1 MSNFRFQFYILIAG
15 LGVAAFKFYLYYTT
29 KSNAIF
35 SDALES
41 LVNISA
47 NTITLYSLYL
57 SAKPRDKTHPYGHG
71 KIEFLA
77 AGIEGGLL
85 FAAGVITMVKSG
97 IDYLNQNELK
107 LSSIT
112 LGALLGLGFANY
124 ALGIYSER
132 KGKKNQS
139 PALLSSGQHL
149 KGDGYTT
156 LGILISLVI
165 AYFTK
170 WQWIDTIIGI
180 TAGMYIIYQ
189 GIKVMKTSILD
200 ILGTA
205 DEAIL
210 DKVIRHLQKCRKN
223 AWIDIHNLRILKFG
237 AEYHLD
243 AHVTLPYYYTNQEV
257 HNEMKEM
264 HQFINQHFNSNVE
277 LFIHPDPC
285 EPFCCEYCHLENCVE
300 RNSTFKQTIE
310 WTLDNVLRDEK
321 HAPTENKSLAT

>member
-1 MSNFRFQFYILIAG
+1 MSNVRFQFYILFAG
-15 LGVAAFKFYLYYTT
+15 LGIAAVKFYLYYTT
-29 KSNAIF
+29 KSNAVF

-47 NTITLYSLYL
+47 NIITLYSLYL

-85 FAAGVITMVKSG
+85 FAAGVITMTKSVL
-97 IDYLNQNELK
+97 DYLNQNELR

-112 LGALLGLGFANY
+112 LIALLGLGFANY
-124 ALGIYSER
+124 ALGIISEQ

-156 LGILISLVI
+156 FGILISLVL

-170 WQWIDTIIGI
+170 WYWLDTIIGI
-180 TAGMYIIYQ
+180 GAGIYIIYQ
-189 GIKVMKTSILD
+189 GFKVMKTSILD

-210 DKVIRHLQKCRKN
+210 DKVIRHLQESRKN

-237 AEYHLD
+237 ADYHLD
-243 AHVTLPYYYTNQEV
+243 AHVTMPHFYTNQEV

-264 HQFINQHFNSNVE
+264 HQVINQHFNSEVE

-285 EPFCCEYCHLENCVE
+285 EPFCCEYCHLENCAE
-300 RNSTFKQTIE
+300 RSFSFKKTIE
-310 WTLDNVLRDEK
+310 WSLDNVLKDEK
-321 HAPTENKSLAT
+321 HAALDKSYRQ

>member
-29 KSNAIF
+29 KSNAVF

-85 FAAGVITMVKSG
+85 FAAGFITMVKSVL
-97 IDYLNQNELK
+97 DYLNKNELS
-107 LSSIT
+107 LSSFSLIT
-112 LGALLGLGFANY
+112 LLGLGFANY

-132 KGKKNQS
+132 KGEKNQS

-156 LGILISLVI
+156 FGILISLVI

-180 TAGMYIIYQ
+180 AAGIYIIYQ
-189 GIKVMKTSILD
+189 GMKVMKTSILD

-210 DKVIRHLQKCRKN
+210 DKVIHHLQKCRKN

-243 AHVTLPYYYTNQEV
+243 AHVTLPYYYNNQEV

-264 HQFINQHFNSNVE
+264 HQVINQHFNSNVE

-285 EPFCCEYCHLENCVE
+285 EPFCCEYCYVENCTV
-300 RNSTFKQTIE
+300 RSSDFKQTIE
-310 WTLDNVLRDEK
+310 WTLDNVLKDEK
-321 HAPTENKSLAT
+321 HAPIVDKLVQK